1 MKRYITMGLA
11 LLTLVL
17 IYLFQKVSYA
27 EIINGVLPPN
37 MSLNNPYGIFIFN
50 RTLRLIL
57 NDIACMLLIWS
68 LFQEVK
74 YVQVAFVVFLVE
86 LLVILPVYFLIKLN
100 LEGTSELSS
109 PFLSQIHRIIIN
121 PLLMIILI
129 LGFFY
134 QKVSLGKRV

>member
-11 LLTLVL
+11 LLTLLL

-27 EIINGVLPPN
+27 EIINSVLPPN